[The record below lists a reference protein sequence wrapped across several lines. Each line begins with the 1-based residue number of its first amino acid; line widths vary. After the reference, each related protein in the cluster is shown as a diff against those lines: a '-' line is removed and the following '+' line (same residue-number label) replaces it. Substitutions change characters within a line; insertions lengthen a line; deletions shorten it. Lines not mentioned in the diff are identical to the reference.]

1 MQEIWKDIEGY
12 EGFYQVSNKGRIKSL
27 DRLVRSKCGSTQL
40 KRGKVLKPQNTRDGY
55 LQVTLSKYSKLKT
68 YKIHQ
73 LVGKAFLLNPNNYVE
88 INHKDEN
95 TLNNDFRN
103 LEWCSRSYNN
113 NYGNRNL
120 KCSLAVKGVKRPQS
134 VIDKISES
142 CRQKSMKGK
151 HWKLVNGKRVWY

>member
-1 MQEIWKDIEGY
+1 M
-12 EGFYQVSNKGRIKSL
+12 
-27 DRLVRSKCGSTQL
+27 
-40 KRGKVLKPQNTRDGY
+40 
-55 LQVTLSKYSKLKT
+55 QVTLSKYNKLKT
-68 YKIHQ
+68 YRIHQ

-95 TLNNDFRN
+95 PLNNDFRN

-142 CRQKSMKGK
+142 CKQKSMKGK
-151 HWKLVNGKRVWY
+151 HWKLVDGRRVWY